1 MTEAFPAM
9 TQGTLPGHYL
19 KRQKTIFINPAA
31 ISLELIIECG
41 ISILLFHIFD
51 LGAKLLGQDH
61 ENDLYEAEG
70 LH

>member
-1 MTEAFPAM
+1 MSEAFPAM

-19 KRQKTIFINPAA
+19 NRQKTIFINPAA
-31 ISLELIIECG
+31 ISLEPIIEYG

-51 LGAKLLGQDH
+51 LGAKLLRQDH
-61 ENDLYEAEG
+61 ENDMYEAEG